1 MAFDGLFTISMTTEL
16 QQLVTGRI
24 SKIHQPNSQEILMH
38 IRAQGKNF
46 KLLFSVHSSYS
57 RVQITHETIDNP
69 AQPPLFCMVL
79 RKHLE
84 GGIITGIH
92 QHESDRIIIF
102 QIQSKN
108 EIGDDITRE
117 IHMEIM
123 GRHSNLLLIDPTR
136 NLILE
141 SIKHLSPSMNSY
153 RTILP
158 GQPYIAPPSQ
168 NKLNPLE
175 ISEALVGVLTS
186 AIDSKEI
193 MDQISGFSP
202 LHAKEI
208 MYRFQNSTD
217 KVDIYKEFIQEIMQG
232 GSTKQIVE
240 VNGKSYYS
248 PNALTHLEGDKFGEE
263 SLGNV
268 LDRVYFAKAERDR
281 VKQQAGDLEK
291 WLQNELNKLK
301 LKMKKLQKDFEQAEN
316 LETYQLFGELVMA
329 NAHAIEKG
337 LKEVELVN
345 YYDENEKTIVI
356 PLDFRKTA
364 TQNAQKYYSRY
375 TKAKTA
381 LLKIEQQFEITK
393 DDIAYFELLL
403 QQVMQASPTDIEEIR
418 EELMEQGLL
427 KMRASK
433 KKKKPVKPTPEKFI
447 ASDGT
452 EISVG
457 KNNKQNDFVTFKL
470 ARKTDTW
477 LHTKDIPGSHVV
489 IHSENPSEQA
499 LLEAANLA
507 AYFSKAR
514 ESSSVPVD
522 YTVIKQVKKPNGA
535 KPGFV
540 IYFEQTTLFITPDE
554 EKIRNMKK

>member
-1 MAFDGLFTISMTTEL
+1 MAFDGLFTIAMTTEL
-16 QQLVTGRI
+16 QQLVSGRI
-24 SKIHQPNSQEILMH
+24 SKIHQPNAQEILMH
-38 IRAQGKNF
+38 IRAQGQNF
-46 KLLFSVHSSYS
+46 KLLFSVHPSYS
-57 RVQITHETIDNP
+57 RVQITNETIDNP

-84 GGIITGIH
+84 GGIISSVK
-92 QHESDRIIIF
+92 QHETDRIIIF
-102 QIQSKN
+102 HIQSKN

-123 GRHSNLLLIDPTR
+123 GRHSNLLLVDPTR

-158 GQPYIAPPSQ
+158 GQPYIAPPAQ
-168 NKLNPLE
+168 NKLHPLE
-175 ISEALVGVLTS
+175 YSEAMLNVIQTAS
-186 AIDSKEI
+186 ESKEI
-193 MDQISGFSP
+193 VEQISGFSP
-202 LHAKEI
+202 LHAKELLH
-208 MYRFQNSTD
+208 RFQNGANR
-217 KVDIYKEFIQEIMQG
+217 VEIYKSFMQEFEHG
-232 GSTKQIVE
+232 GAAKQIVE
-240 VNGKSYYS
+240 SSGKTYYS
-248 PNALTHLEGDKFGEE
+248 PNELTHLDGDKFSEE
-263 SLGNV
+263 TLGNL

-281 VKQQAGDLEK
+281 VKQQAGDLER

-301 LKMKKLQKDFEQAEN
+301 LKMKKLQKDFEQAEK
-316 LETYQLFGELVMA
+316 LDTFQLYGELLMA
-329 NAHAIEKG
+329 NAYAMEKG

-345 YYDENEKTIVI
+345 YYDEDEKTVVI
-356 PLDFRKTA
+356 PLDNRKTP
-364 TQNAQKYYSRY
+364 TQNAQSYYNRY

-427 KMRASK
+427 KARASK
-433 KKKKPVKPTPEKFI
+433 KKKKPLKPTPEKFI

-489 IHSENPSEQA
+489 IHSDDPSEVA

-514 ESSSVPVD
+514 ESASVPVD
-522 YTVIKQVKKPNGA
+522 YTVIKQVKKPSGA

-540 IYFEQTTLFITPDE
+540 IYFEQTTLFVTPDE
-554 EKIRNMKK
+554 EKIRQMKK

>member
-1 MAFDGLFTISMTTEL
+1 MAFDGLFTIAMTTEL

-24 SKIHQPNSQEILMH
+24 SKIHQPNAQEILMQ
-38 IRAQGKNF
+38 IRAQGTNY
-46 KLLFSVHSSYS
+46 KLLFSVHPSYS
-57 RVQITHETIDNP
+57 RVQITNETIDNP
-69 AQPPLFCMVL
+69 ATPPLFCMVL
-79 RKHLE
+79 RKHIE
-84 GGIITGIH
+84 GGIITSVR
-92 QHESDRIIIF
+92 QHETDRIIIF

-117 IHMEIM
+117 IHIEIM
-123 GRHSNLLLIDPTR
+123 GRHSNLLLVDPTR

-141 SIKHLSPSMNSY
+141 SIKHLSPSLNSY

-158 GQPYIAPPSQ
+158 GQPYIAPPAQ
-168 NKLNPLE
+168 NKLHPLE
-175 ISEALVGVLTS
+175 YSEELLHVIQTVNE
-186 AIDSKEI
+186 SKEI
-193 MDQISGFSP
+193 VEQVSGFSP
-202 LHAKEI
+202 LHAKELFH
-208 MYRFQNSTD
+208 RFQSGTNL
-217 KVDIYKEFIQEIMQG
+217 VEIYKDYMKEFEQG
-232 GSTKQIVE
+232 GVAKEIVE
-240 VNGKSYYS
+240 FGGKTYYS
-248 PNALTHLEGDKFGEE
+248 PNELTHIDGDKFREKT
-263 SLGNV
+263 LGDL

-281 VKQQAGDLEK
+281 VKQQAGDLER

-301 LKMKKLQKDFEQAEN
+301 LKMKKLQKDFEQAEK
-316 LETYQLFGELVMA
+316 LDTFQLYGELLMA
-329 NAHAIEKG
+329 NAYAIEKG
-337 LKEVELVN
+337 LKEVELIN
-345 YYDENEKTIVI
+345 YYDEDGKTVII
-356 PLDFRKTA
+356 PLDNRKTA
-364 TQNAQKYYSRY
+364 TQNAQSYYNRY

-381 LLKIEQQFEITK
+381 LLKIEQQFEITR

-427 KMRASK
+427 KTRASK
-433 KKKKPVKPTPEKFI
+433 KKKKPTKPTPEKFI

-470 ARKTDTW
+470 AKKSDTW

-489 IHSENPSEQA
+489 IHSDNPSEVA

-514 ESSSVPVD
+514 ESASVPVD
-522 YTVIKQVKKPNGA
+522 YTVIKQVKKPSGA

-540 IYFEQTTLFITPDE
+540 IYFEQTTLFVTPDE
-554 EKIRNMKK
+554 EKIRQMKK

>member
-1 MAFDGLFTISMTTEL
+1 MAFDGLFTIAMTTEL

-24 SKIHQPNSQEILMH
+24 SKIHQPNAQEILMH
-38 IRAQGKNF
+38 IRAQGQNF
-46 KLLFSVHSSYS
+46 KLLFSVHPSYS
-57 RVQITHETIDNP
+57 RVQITNETIDNP

-84 GGIITGIH
+84 GGIIQSVK
-92 QHESDRIIIF
+92 QHETDRIIIIK
-102 QIQSKN
+102 IQSKN

-117 IHMEIM
+117 IHMEVM

-158 GQPYIAPPSQ
+158 GQPYIAPPAQ
-168 NKLNPLE
+168 NKHHPLE
-175 ISEALVGVLTS
+175 YSEALLNVIQS
-186 AIDSKEI
+186 ANESKEI
-193 MDQISGFSP
+193 VEQISGFSP
-202 LHAKEI
+202 LHAKELLH
-208 MYRFQNSTD
+208 RFQNGANR
-217 KVDIYKEFIQEIMQG
+217 VEIYKEYMKEFEQG
-232 GSTKQIVE
+232 GAAIQIVE
-240 VNGKSYYS
+240 SGGKTYYS
-248 PNALTHLEGDKFGEE
+248 PNELTHLDGDKFREKT
-263 SLGNV
+263 LGDL

-281 VKQQAGDLEK
+281 VKQQAGDLER

-301 LKMKKLQKDFEQAEN
+301 LKMKKLQKDFEQAEK
-316 LETYQLFGELVMA
+316 LDTFQLYGELLMA
-329 NAHAIEKG
+329 NAYALEKG

-345 YYDENEKTIVI
+345 YYDEDQKTVII
-356 PLDFRKTA
+356 PLDTRKTP
-364 TQNAQKYYSRY
+364 TQNAQSYYNRY

-381 LLKIEQQFEITK
+381 LQKIEQQFEITK

-427 KMRASK
+427 KARASK
-433 KKKKPVKPTPEKFI
+433 KKKKLLKPTPEKFI

-470 ARKTDTW
+470 AKKSDTW

-489 IHSENPSEQA
+489 IHSDDPSEVA

-514 ESSSVPVD
+514 DSASVPVD
-522 YTVIKQVKKPNGA
+522 YTVIKQVKKPSGA

-540 IYFEQTTLFITPDE
+540 IYFEQTTLFVTPDE
-554 EKIRNMKK
+554 EKIRQMKK